1 MCNELYLK
9 IEVKLGESCESCIKI
24 FTTLTIFNLV
34 KKSQESQNESWNCF
48 DFEKKTKI
56 LMESSR
62 NIFYSFR
69 K

>member
-34 KKSQESQNESWNCF
+34 KKSQRA
-48 DFEKKTKI
+48 KMRAGIVLTLKGK
-56 LMESSR
+56 
-62 NIFYSFR
+62 R
-69 K
+69 KF